1 VGNGRKES
9 EERAIEKELFL
20 SHSLAPLFGN
30 ELLKRWSKLL
40 ADSSPHLTLPIGGSG
55 WIGRVRRLLAVTLDG
70 LTESHLL

>member
-30 ELLKRWSKLL
+30 ELLKR
-40 ADSSPHLTLPIGGSG
+40 
-55 WIGRVRRLLAVTLDG
+55 
-70 LTESHLL
+70 